1 MPGQYGS
8 NSYTIYRKELEKVV
22 DQLRH
27 EKMMEIDPQ
36 YAQQFA
42 KLTAK
47 EASRGDRLLALKQMQ
62 KRLKAQGFDK
72 PQSIGKIQ
80 FKKNHGNRDKMI
92 ISCLPMVVSVAKKIL
107 WNSKSSVQFDDLI
120 QSGNLGLVIAA
131 DNYLN
136 TAFPADATPAKFSTY
151 AYFWIYKYIF
161 EESVRSGT
169 ILSGTKRDVYDANRY
184 TQIVVQ
190 KSHDDDDELPND
202 RWDMKTAKD
211 FSELHII
218 EDEAKRFR
226 HESEKLFKV
235 LSKQEKRI
243 IFLLYGIDT
252 PKNIIYTQAEIA
264 QIVGK
269 SPAQISKDIKN
280 IIWKLQHFAKDF
292 VNGEDLIAT
301 LSILQGVDLSKV
313 DFKDWTMA
321 STM

>member
-136 TAFPADATPAKFSTY
+136 TAFPDRK
-151 AYFWIYKYIF
+151 
-161 EESVRSGT
+161 SV
-169 ILSGTKRDVYDANRY
+169 V
-184 TQIVVQ
+184 
-190 KSHDDDDELPND
+190 
-202 RWDMKTAKD
+202 
-211 FSELHII
+211 
-218 EDEAKRFR
+218 
-226 HESEKLFKV
+226 
-235 LSKQEKRI
+235 
-243 IFLLYGIDT
+243 
-252 PKNIIYTQAEIA
+252 
-264 QIVGK
+264 
-269 SPAQISKDIKN
+269 
-280 IIWKLQHFAKDF
+280 
-292 VNGEDLIAT
+292 
-301 LSILQGVDLSKV
+301 
-313 DFKDWTMA
+313 
-321 STM
+321 